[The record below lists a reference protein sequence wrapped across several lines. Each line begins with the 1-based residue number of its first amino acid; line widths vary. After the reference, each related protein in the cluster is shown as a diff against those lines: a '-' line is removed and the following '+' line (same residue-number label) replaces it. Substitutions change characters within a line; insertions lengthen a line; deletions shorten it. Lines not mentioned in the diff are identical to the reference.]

1 MYLVQGNRDDLSV
14 FSLCYWELHTEDER
28 EWMVTR
34 TSAPSWRRVASLPE
48 VERKSR
54 NPLPVFLV
62 SLWASCSG
70 HKRHKRHKRRRL
82 RGNGRR
88 GIQPQANLP
97 RARGRWGQCW
107 AQPRLPPPG
116 AAAGR
121 LLWRVWQKLEAWSP
135 RDRKGL
141 RRVGAGWVR
150 ESLEAHVAANPAAP
164 IHLPPSLP
172 AFSAELRPGVSEGG
186 AVTWGSEKA
195 EEGAFYLASVTPP
208 GPSQLDKT
216 LQRKCLALIS
226 PVTPVKVC
234 CCLFIFAVLTTS
246 VIALSIVLSGIRN
259 WTLSQTFCVSLEAS
273 LAQFATM
280 EELNFLK
287 RYKGPSDHW
296 IGLRR
301 ESSHHIWEWTDNMEY
316 NNTLAIRGGG
326 ECAFL
331 NDNGVNSDRIY
342 INRKWICSKPNSY
355 VYSCQ
360 LCPH

>member
-1 MYLVQGNRDDLSV
+1 M
-14 FSLCYWELHTEDER
+14 
-28 EWMVTR
+28 
-34 TSAPSWRRVASLPE
+34 
-48 VERKSR
+48 
-54 NPLPVFLV
+54 
-62 SLWASCSG
+62 
-70 HKRHKRHKRRRL
+70 
-82 RGNGRR
+82 
-88 GIQPQANLP
+88 
-97 RARGRWGQCW
+97 
-107 AQPRLPPPG
+107 
-116 AAAGR
+116 
-121 LLWRVWQKLEAWSP
+121 KLNWYIWT
-135 RDRKGL
+135 L
-141 RRVGAGWVR
+141 M
-150 ESLEAHVAANPAAP
+150 
-164 IHLPPSLP
+164 
-172 AFSAELRPGVSEGG
+172 
-186 AVTWGSEKA
+186 SEKSKQI
-195 EEGAFYLASVTPP
+195 EKPQP
-208 GPSQLDKT
+208 NDKT